1 MLVLVWLNGILEVFL
16 LNHVGK
22 IGVIYPRPGNC
33 LWSALSVAAGNVS
46 CSCLR
51 RLFRDFCSS
60 DILDLGQRET
70 SYKSVNVKL
79 GFIRRRF

>member
-1 MLVLVWLNGILEVFL
+1 MLVLVWLNRILDVFF
-16 LNHVGK
+16 LNYVGK
-22 IGVIYPRPGNC
+22 IGVVYPHPRNC

-70 SYKSVNVKL
+70 FYKSVTANQ